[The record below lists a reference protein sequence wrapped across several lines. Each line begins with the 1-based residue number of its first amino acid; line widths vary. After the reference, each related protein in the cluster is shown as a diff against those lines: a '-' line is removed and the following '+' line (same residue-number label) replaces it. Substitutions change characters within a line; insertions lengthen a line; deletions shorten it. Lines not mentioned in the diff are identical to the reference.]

1 MSNGKTIEEIENE
14 IVEEFALFDS
24 WDDKY
29 EYIIDLGKKL
39 PALADNYKIDENKV
53 RGCQS
58 TVWLAA
64 EYKSGKV
71 FFNAD
76 SDAVI
81 VKGLISM
88 LIRVLSNHGPDEI
101 ITAPLQFIQKIGMTS
116 HLAQTRSNGLL
127 SMVKQMKNYALAF
140 KIKNATSLTNYEH
153 GSVETK
159 SN

>member
-1 MSNGKTIEEIENE
+1 MNEHKSIEETENE
-14 IVEEFALFDS
+14 IVEEFSLFDT

-39 PALADNYKIDENKV
+39 APLDQKYKIDENKV

-58 TVWLAA
+58 TVYLVADYKDGRIFYKA
-64 EYKSGKV
+64 E
-71 FFNAD
+71 

-88 LIRVLSNHGPDEI
+88 LIRVLSGQKADDI
-101 ITAPLQFIQKIGMTS
+101 VKAPLNFIKEIGMMT

-127 SMVKQMKNYALAF
+127 AMVRQMKNYALAF
-140 KIKNATSLTNYEH
+140 KIKSSA
-153 GSVETK
+153 VDQ
-159 SN
+159 

>member
-1 MSNGKTIEEIENE
+1 MSGSATIQDTEEEI
-14 IVEEFALFDS
+14 IEEFALFDS

-39 PALADNYKIDENKV
+39 EVLDEQYKTDNNRV

-64 EYKSGKV
+64 FYKDSNITYK
-71 FFNAD
+71 AD
-76 SDAVI
+76 SDAII

-88 LIRVLSNHGPDEI
+88 LIRVLSGHTPDEI
-101 ITAPLQFIQKIGMTS
+101 LDAKLGFIQTIGMTS

-127 SMVKQMKNYALAF
+127 SMVRQMKNYALAF
-140 KIKNATSLTNYEH
+140 KAKTQN
-153 GSVETK
+153 
-159 SN
+159 

>member
-1 MSNGKTIEEIENE
+1 MSGSISIQQTEQE
-14 IVEEFALFDS
+14 IVEEFELFDS

-39 PALADNYKIDENKV
+39 AVLDDKYKTDNNKV
-53 RGCQS
+53 KGCQS

-64 EYKSGKV
+64 FYENGIITFK
-71 FFNAD
+71 AD

-88 LIRVLSNHGPDEI
+88 LIRVLSNHTPDEI
-101 ITAPLQFIQKIGMTS
+101 LDAKLDFIQKIGMTS

-127 SMVKQMKNYALAF
+127 SMVRQMKNYALAF
-140 KIKNATSLTNYEH
+140 KAKTEN
-153 GSVETK
+153 
-159 SN
+159 

>member
-1 MSNGKTIEEIENE
+1 MAGQVTIEETEKE
-14 IVEEFALFDS
+14 IVEEFSLFDS

-39 PALADNYKIDENKV
+39 PTLEEEHKKDENRV

-58 TVWLAA
+58 TVWLVAD
-64 EYKSGKV
+64 YKDGKILYK
-71 FFNAD
+71 AD

-88 LIRVLSNHGPDEI
+88 LIRVLSGHKPDEI
-101 ITAPLQFIQKIGMTS
+101 VNAKLNFINEIGMTS

-127 SMVKQMKNYALAF
+127 AMVKQMKNYALAYQ
-140 KIKNATSLTNYEH
+140 IKEAANN
-153 GSVETK
+153 
-159 SN
+159 N

>member
-1 MSNGKTIEEIENE
+1 MEQQRSIAEIEKE
-14 IVEEFALFDS
+14 IVEDFSLFDS

-39 PALADNYKIDENKV
+39 PPLEAVHKVDENKV

-64 EYKSGKV
+64 DFRDGKV
-71 FFNAD
+71 FFKAD

-88 LIRVLSNHGPDEI
+88 LIKVLSGQTPDAIVE
-101 ITAPLQFIQKIGMTS
+101 AKLGFINEIGMMG

-140 KIKNATSLTNYEH
+140 KVKEAAANDQ
-153 GSVETK
+153 
-159 SN
+159 